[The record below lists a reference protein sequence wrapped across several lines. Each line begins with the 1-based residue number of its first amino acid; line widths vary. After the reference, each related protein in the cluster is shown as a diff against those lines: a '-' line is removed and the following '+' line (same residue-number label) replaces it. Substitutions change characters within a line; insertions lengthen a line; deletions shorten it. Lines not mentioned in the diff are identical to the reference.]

1 MAQDLDTLLK
11 SLQELTRAAKE
22 PGRLT
27 REQLEAEVARVTRA
41 LGELLS
47 SLGGQLQATGSP
59 ATAALVEVFRSQISE
74 ALKDSGLA
82 MEQTDEMKKLSAELE
97 RLKRGYIRS

>member
-22 PGRLT
+22 PGRLS
-27 REQLEAEVARVTRA
+27 REQLEAEVRRVTQA
-41 LGELLS
+41 LQEMLM
-47 SLGGQLQATGSP
+47 SLGGQLQATGTP
-59 ATAALVEVFRSQISE
+59 ATAALVEVFRAQVMT
-74 ALKDSGLA
+74 ALRDSGLA
-82 MEQTDEMKKLSAELE
+82 VEQTDEMKKLSEELE